1 MTDKSQVVQGLTLEQ
16 WEAAFRPGMP
26 EFSATNF
33 AFSQEAQEQVRI
45 AFSNQGPI
53 INANGERSPV
63 YTHAVTLPPSIAVNL
78 ARVLLEHYA
87 KPIDDPSKP
96 AAPV

>member
-1 MTDKSQVVQGLTLEQ
+1 MADKSQVVQGLTLAQ

-45 AFSNQGPI
+45 AFGNQGPV
-53 INANGERSPV
+53 INTEGERSPV
-63 YTHAVTLPPSIAVNL
+63 YTHAVTLPPNIAVAL

-87 KPIDDPSKP
+87 KPTDDPSKP
-96 AAPV
+96 TAPV